1 MFGGRFVCVSLTSE
15 IPHPI
20 VSHHAI
26 VDIFHPPI
34 AQIAETK
41 DVHDRSL
48 AQLRAHMEALSLQVQ
63 HYHVELLETMK
74 A

>member
-1 MFGGRFVCVSLTSE
+1 MFSFFVH
-15 IPHPI
+15 PH
-20 VSHHAI
+20 
-26 VDIFHPPI
+26 I

-41 DVHDRSL
+41 DVHERSL
-48 AQLRAHMEALSLQVQ
+48 SQLRAHMEALSLQVQ

>member
-1 MFGGRFVCVSLTSE
+1 VHVTHIRDPPPDRLAPRDCSRFSPL
-15 IPHPI
+15 
-20 VSHHAI
+20 
-26 VDIFHPPI
+26 PI